1 MAAASTLAALRAV
14 ATHCHVAAWS
24 FTDEQAAE
32 GLVVADRLRDLILPP
47 PAAAASA
54 VPQPHLIQWLQ
65 LLPTELLSVVL
76 SHLDTHDLARF
87 AATCRPLWRDAP
99 TPPPRPM
106 PLLRPMGP
114 VETELRRRVTARGLR
129 IGSFLPKGTLSWVPY
144 LLRRVLRDM
153 LRRKTPLAAGDG
165 FSVFLD
171 AEGRLLTCG
180 SERTDWGRQL
190 LLGHDWGTD
199 ADPDEPR
206 SIGPPTLVPSLLG
219 RRIVSV
225 AASGRHCLAL
235 SREGEVYSWGDG
247 SDGSLGHTDGD
258 DRAVPSRIESLSRI
272 EIIATGDDWTSAAVD
287 EDGRL
292 FTWGR
297 AINPDDETMP
307 SGLGYALDSGTE
319 SQLTPAWVETLSED
333 RVVGVAL
340 GYAFTLVVTDVGA
353 VFSFGDGEDGALGHG
368 SLEAE
373 VLPRRIEALAQTG
386 RRFVAVAAGDRNSL
400 ALTEGGD
407 LYGWGGGRTNGH
419 GRDEPIPHLVAAFV
433 GQRIKHVHAGA
444 ISSCAVTDQG
454 ELFTWGSGLHGQLG
468 HGDEEPEQTPKRVE
482 GLRGVE
488 VVATAMCET
497 HTLVADEDGVVWAF
511 GVRSALG
518 LGDPDEESDSELP
531 EDMLMP
537 SPIPAPRVRAR
548 KFPDVLPF
556 R

>member
-1 MAAASTLAALRAV
+1 MAAACVLAALRTI
-14 ATHCHVAAWS
+14 ATHCQIAAWS

-32 GLVVADRLRDLILPP
+32 GLVVADRLRDLFLPP
-47 PAAAASA
+47 PGAASSA
-54 VPQPHLIQWLQ
+54 VPQSHLIHWLQ
-65 LLPTELLSVVL
+65 LLPSELLSVVL

-129 IGSFLPKGTLSWVPY
+129 IGSSLPKGTLSWVPY

-153 LRRKTPLAAGDG
+153 LRKTPLAAGHG

-180 SERTDWGRQL
+180 SENTQEGGQH
-190 LLGHDWGTD
+190 LLGHGWGAD
-199 ADPDEPR
+199 VDPDELR
-206 SIGPPTLVPSLLG
+206 SIGPPTLVPSMQG
-219 RRIVSV
+219 MRIVSV
-225 AASGRHCLAL
+225 AASDWHCLAL

-247 SDGSLGHTDGD
+247 IDGSLGHADGD

-272 EIIATGDDWTSAAVD
+272 ECIAAGDNRTSAAVD

-297 AINPDDETMP
+297 AINPNYETMP
-307 SGLGYALDSGTE
+307 SGLGYALDSETE
-319 SQLTPAWVETLSED
+319 SQLTPKWVETLSED
-333 RVVGVAL
+333 HVVSVAL

-353 VFSFGDGEDGALGHG
+353 IISFGYSDDGVLGHG

-373 VLPRRIEALAQTG
+373 VLPRRIAALTQTG
-386 RRFVAVAAGDRNSL
+386 RRFFAVAVGDRHSL
-400 ALTEGGD
+400 ALAEGGD
-407 LYGWGGGRTNGH
+407 LYGWGRGDTNGH
-419 GRDEPIPHLVAAFV
+419 GQDEPTPRQVAAFV
-433 GQRIKHVHAGA
+433 GQRVRLVCTGA
-444 ISSCAVTDQG
+444 VSSCAVTDQG
-454 ELFTWGSGLHGQLG
+454 ELSTWGSGPHSQLG
-468 HGDEEPEQTPKRVE
+468 HGDGERQQTPKRVE
-482 GLRGVE
+482 GLSGVK
-488 VVATAMCET
+488 VAAAAMYSWS

-511 GVRSALG
+511 GDRSALG
-518 LGDPDEESDSELP
+518 FGGPDTAPQDQVWQP
-531 EDMLMP
+531 T
-537 SPIPAPRVRAR
+537 PIPTLRMRAQ
-548 KFPDVLPF
+548 KSPDVL